1 MNIKDEFAYIDDY
14 FDHISAEQLF
24 KELLECGLQ
33 ACKHPGR
40 EWIDKNVYKNCPLKD
55 NVENLKYVKLIHDV
69 DELKWFFD
77 NIIPQLKPTE
87 VIFLSLSARNKYLT
101 DKEKVSLELGR
112 TEMFAKTIVREKEW
126 ERFLRTIRK
135 LECDERG
142 YTTKNNSPIPSKA
155 IVCYININPSDTL
168 KALNEFNK
176 VINEYMFELSQVAV
190 NKRDP
195 ENIFNRLNKVDNNLM
210 TAYQQ
215 STGTR
220 LWIDFDLDIDKN
232 WKVYEE
238 VVFKDWMKKK
248 GILTYFWIDTKS
260 GYHLLI
266 SREDLR
272 FNPKELVDFIKQG
285 YCNWLFNE
293 YDYEMAQEKL
303 DSCEIIKNDNAMIP
317 VPGCLQGGY
326 PVKVLNKEVK

>member
-1 MNIKDEFAYIDDY
+1 MN
-14 FDHISAEQLF
+14 S
-24 KELLECGLQ
+24 
-33 ACKHPGR
+33 
-40 EWIDKNVYKNCPLKD
+40 
-55 NVENLKYVKLIHDV
+55 VKLIHNEE
-69 DELKWFFD
+69 ELKWFFD
-77 NIIPQLKPTE
+77 NILPRLKPTE
-87 VIFLSLSARNKYLT
+87 TYFLSLSARNKYLT
-101 DKEKVSLELGR
+101 EEEKVSLELGR
-112 TEMFAKTIVREKEW
+112 TEMFAKTIVRERNW

-142 YTTKNNSPIPSKA
+142 YTTKNDSPIPTKA

-176 VINEYMFELSQVAV
+176 VINEYMFELSQIAV

-220 LWIDFDLDIDKN
+220 HWIDFDLDVDKN

-238 VVFKDWMKKK
+238 VVLKEWMKKK
-248 GILTYFWIDTKS
+248 GILTYSWIDTKS

-266 SREDLR
+266 SKEDLR